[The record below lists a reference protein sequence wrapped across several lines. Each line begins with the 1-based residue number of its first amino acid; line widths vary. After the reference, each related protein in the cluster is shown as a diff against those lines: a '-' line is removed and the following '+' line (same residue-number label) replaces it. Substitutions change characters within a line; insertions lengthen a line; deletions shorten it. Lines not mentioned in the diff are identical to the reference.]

1 MIPKIDK
8 ADATPVRLD
17 PVIMN
22 RLAQNASQ
30 LGFEIVD
37 IDGFLTLI
45 AEQSHEQLSAVTAVE
60 SGARKVM
67 RANTG
72 VTEAVAHITTSTA
85 QTLDTVTSSVSFVRE
100 AGGQSRLLAE
110 WVQTLNETSSNAQ
123 GIVGTVRRN
132 NEEISDIAE
141 QVNILA
147 INAKI
152 EAARAGEA
160 GRGFAVVADAVN
172 DLSRHTQRAAQ
183 SISDSVDELTRWIT
197 EMRKSAASAARD
209 ADNIMSHSADID
221 TSLQA
226 IEKGT
231 REAHKD
237 ATEIAKLANHVN
249 HAVEE
254 FAPAIN
260 RIGEAARSTTT
271 QIDTANVRV
280 SRLVENSEKIVQ
292 DSVALGGSSGDAPF
306 IDYVTN
312 AARRIAEEF
321 EKAVDGGQITMAALF
336 TRQYSPIAGTDPQ
349 QVMAPFTALTDK
361 ILPAFQEPAL
371 EMDSRVVFCAAVDV
385 NGYLP
390 THNHKF
396 SADPST
402 DPVWNAANCRNRR
415 VFDDRV
421 GLKSG
426 RNTQPFLLQVYRR
439 DMGGGEFK
447 MMKDLSAPI
456 NIKGRHW
463 GGLRLA
469 YTL

>member
-8 ADATPVRLD
+8 NDAAPVQFD
-17 PVIMN
+17 PAMMN
-22 RLAQNASQ
+22 RLAQTASQ

-45 AEQSHEQLSAVTAVE
+45 AKQSHEQLSAVTAVE
-60 SGARKVM
+60 SGARKVI
-67 RANTG
+67 RANNG
-72 VTEAVAHITTSTA
+72 VTEAVAHITSSTA
-85 QTLDTVTSSVSFVRE
+85 KTLETVTSSVDFVRA
-100 AGGQSRLLAE
+100 AGGQSRNLAE

-183 SISDSVDELTRWIT
+183 SISDSVEELTRWIT
-197 EMRKSAASAARD
+197 EMRKSAGDAARD
-209 ADNIMSHSADID
+209 ADKILTHSQDID
-221 TSLQA
+221 SSLQG
-226 IEKGT
+226 IERGI

-237 ATEIAKLANHVN
+237 ASGIGKLAGHVS
-249 HAVEE
+249 HAVKE
-254 FAPAIN
+254 FSPAIA
-260 RIGEAARSTTT
+260 RIGEAARQTTT
-271 QIDTANVRV
+271 QIDTANERV
-280 SRLVENSEKIVQ
+280 SRLVESSEKIVQ
-292 DSVALGGSSGDAPF
+292 DSVALGGSSDDAPF
-306 IDYVTN
+306 IDFVTD
-312 AARRIAEEF
+312 AARRTARAM
-321 EKAVDGGQITMAALF
+321 KQAVAQGEITMEALF
-336 TRQYSPIAGTDPQ
+336 LRQYRPINGTNPQ
-349 QVMAPFTALTDK
+349 QFLAAFSQLTDR
-361 ILPAFQEPAL
+361 IMPAFQEPAL
-371 EMDSRVVFCAAVDV
+371 ELDPRVVFCAAVDV

-390 THNHKF
+390 THNRKF
-396 SADPST
+396 SAEPGD

-415 VFDDRV
+415 IFDDRV

-439 DMGGGEFK
+439 DMGGGAFK

-456 NIKGRHW
+456 DVNGRHW

-469 YTL
+469 YTM